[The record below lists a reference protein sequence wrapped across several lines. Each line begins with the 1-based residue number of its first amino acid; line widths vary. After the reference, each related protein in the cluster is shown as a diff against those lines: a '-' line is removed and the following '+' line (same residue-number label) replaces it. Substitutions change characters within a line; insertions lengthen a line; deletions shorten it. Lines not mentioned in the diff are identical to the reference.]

1 LDSFAIDK
9 YHAGRGSIWLNLPML
24 NQMIV
29 TRNLLLVTA
38 KKLTRNIEK
47 KKNLKKN
54 LRHWQTD
61 IYIGIKCYSMTP
73 PHDEKVRLDLSEGD
87 IAEIISLLQNELS
100 YAKDEEEAL
109 KYFRILRKIAYQET
123 NRRIKSLDT
132 EEKKRLR

>member
-1 LDSFAIDK
+1 
-9 YHAGRGSIWLNLPML
+9 
-24 NQMIV
+24 
-29 TRNLLLVTA
+29 
-38 KKLTRNIEK
+38 
-47 KKNLKKN
+47 
-54 LRHWQTD
+54 
-61 IYIGIKCYSMTP
+61 MTP

-123 NRRIKSLDT
+123 NRRIKSLDS